1 MSRGSSQYSGHLQ
14 EMFPGLA
21 RDWTAWLRRRVADEM
36 GVERLPGA
44 PLPLFAKDHK
54 AAKKWPDLDSVA
66 DELRSRLKKG
76 LVQLPP
82 NYRYLDDEVVDP
94 SNEYKLE
101 RLETYLAYASKFKV
115 VLRHEVMGDG
125 YQKEGAA
132 ELSPPVSLYALK
144 DGAADT
150 VDPLPTM
157 LASTDALREHLTLL
171 QVPGIRDI
179 DRQVRKI
186 GNEDWVLKNVVKGAL
201 AQQGGLHDSDRR
213 GIKRKLLVALRTVK
227 GLRVLLA
234 LGKDFK
240 VSRDLGDQVEALRR
254 EAPLLLATELQDL
267 LGNAVPA
274 KQKQFYIA
282 TVKAA
287 LQ

>member
-1 MSRGSSQYSGHLQ
+1 
-14 EMFPGLA
+14 
-21 RDWTAWLRRRVADEM
+21 
-36 GVERLPGA
+36 
-44 PLPLFAKDHK
+44 
-54 AAKKWPDLDSVA
+54 
-66 DELRSRLKKG
+66 
-76 LVQLPP
+76 
-82 NYRYLDDEVVDP
+82 
-94 SNEYKLE
+94 
-101 RLETYLAYASKFKV
+101 
-115 VLRHEVMGDG
+115 
-125 YQKEGAA
+125 
-132 ELSPPVSLYALK
+132 
-144 DGAADT
+144 
-150 VDPLPTM
+150 M